1 MVFPPRHVSG
11 LWKVGEKSIKPHN
24 RLLRGLESL
33 WKKENLKWANW
44 KDIKSK
50 VYALGLYVKRFSVII
65 KIKTRFLFHGSRM
78 CEDWGRGGWKI
89 HKASKPPLREC
100 SMQSNRDCDTLLWTV
115 HAHWVH
121 LVQWVYRA
129 VYALCW
135 MHMPFP
141 WIKGRTLNTSLN
153 QMLTYCVKFQHYFI
167 K

>member
-1 MVFPPRHVSG
+1 MEG
-11 LWKVGEKSIKPHN
+11 GWKIHKTSQPTTQRSRIFMKKRKPKMGKLKRYQKQSVCFGVVCEKI
-24 RLLRGLESL
+24 
-33 WKKENLKWANW
+33 
-44 KDIKSK
+44 
-50 VYALGLYVKRFSVII
+50 FVII

-100 SMQSNRDCDTLLWTV
+100 SMQSNRDCDTLHWPE

-121 LVQWVYRA
+121 WVHWVYRA

-141 WIKGRTLNTSLN
+141 WIKGRSLNTSLN
-153 QMLTYCVKFQHYFI
+153 QMLTYCDKFQHYFI